1 MLQDDTDKPI
11 EGVTLTI
18 SRSDGAPVNNPDG
31 TPRAELTTKTD
42 ASGKYVF
49 DNLQVLPAG
58 VHYVVTVTAPEG
70 FLPTVDNAGDRA
82 VDSSAKAGMAESVD
96 LTDDGASDMTLDFGY
111 VRPEPPVT
119 ATPSPKPGKPL
130 AKTGASILVP
140 LMLAG
145 AALGGGS
152 LLVARRRRNG

>member
-1 MLQDDTDKPI
+1 M
-11 EGVTLTI
+11 
-18 SRSDGAPVNNPDG
+18 
-31 TPRAELTTKTD
+31 
-42 ASGKYVF
+42 
-49 DNLQVLPAG
+49 
-58 VHYVVTVTAPEG
+58 VTVTAPEG